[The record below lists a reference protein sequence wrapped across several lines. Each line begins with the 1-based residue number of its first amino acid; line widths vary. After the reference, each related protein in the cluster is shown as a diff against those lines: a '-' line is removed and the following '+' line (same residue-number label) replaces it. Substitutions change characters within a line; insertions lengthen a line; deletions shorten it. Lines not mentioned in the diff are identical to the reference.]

1 MISIFSACVAV
12 VIIICFLVSILL
24 IGYSPKTKKYNILLS
39 MFFLLL
45 SYPCFILFLI
55 NTGFLEYLPH
65 VYRTGIIAHLLYMP
79 ASYLYIRSVVTNKGL
94 TKIDFIHLIPALI
107 YIIDYFPFFWLPG
120 SEKIAFMHS
129 KELSK
134 MVLFFYESRF
144 FVPGFYIVFKYVLA
158 FTYWVL
164 QFILLVKLYK
174 VKNSEFKKENGVWL
188 KWLTIFLLS
197 QVFLFLPSLQILQP
211 GGGDDELT
219 VFLFI
224 GGFTGLTA
232 VFLFL
237 FPQIL
242 YGIKGV
248 VLLDNKAVIS
258 ETEYNSTL
266 FLIEESKKDPQN
278 YRYLSEVKMQE
289 IAINIK
295 NHLTLNRSY
304 LDRQYSLQQLA
315 QELSIPA
322 QYISAVINEF
332 EKINFND
339 FINSYRV
346 KYCLELLSNNDHQ
359 NQTLE
364 AIAAESGFN
373 NRNTFTIAFKKA
385 MGQTPSTYIKNIN
398 SAKNV

>member
-1 MISIFSACVAV
+1 M
-12 VIIICFLVSILL
+12 
-24 IGYSPKTKKYNILLS
+24 
-39 MFFLLL
+39 
-45 SYPCFILFLI
+45 
-55 NTGFLEYLPH
+55 
-65 VYRTGIIAHLLYMP
+65 
-79 ASYLYIRSVVTNKGL
+79 
-94 TKIDFIHLIPALI
+94 
-107 YIIDYFPFFWLPG
+107 
-120 SEKIAFMHS
+120 
-129 KELSK
+129 
-134 MVLFFYESRF
+134 
-144 FVPGFYIVFKYVLA
+144 
-158 FTYWVL
+158 
-164 QFILLVKLYK
+164 
-174 VKNSEFKKENGVWL
+174 
-188 KWLTIFLLS
+188 
-197 QVFLFLPSLQILQP
+197 
-211 GGGDDELT
+211 
-219 VFLFI
+219 
-224 GGFTGLTA
+224 
-232 VFLFL
+232 
-237 FPQIL
+237 
-242 YGIKGV
+242 
-248 VLLDNKAVIS
+248 LLDNKVAIS

>member
-39 MFFLLL
+39 LFFLLL

-79 ASYLYIRSVVTNKGL
+79 ASYLYIRSVVTNRKL
-94 TKIDFIHLIPALI
+94 TKLDFIHLIPALI

-129 KELSK
+129 KQLSK

-158 FTYWVL
+158 FTYWLL
-164 QFILLVKLYK
+164 QCALLIKLYK
-174 VKNSEFKKENGVWL
+174 VKNSEFKKENGIWL

-197 QVFLFLPSLQILQP
+197 QVFLFLPSLQILKP
-211 GGGDDELT
+211 GGGDDELI

-232 VFLFL
+232 IFLFL

-248 VLLDNKAVIS
+248 VLLDKENLIS
-258 ETEYNSTL
+258 EIDEFSTH
-266 FLIEESKKDPQN
+266 FSIEENKQKPEN
-278 YRYLSEVKMQE
+278 YRYLSEVRMQE
-289 IAINIK
+289 IAIKIK
-295 NHLTLNRSY
+295 NHFTLNKSY

-332 EKINFND
+332 EKINFSD

-346 KYCLELLSNNDHQ
+346 KYCLELLSNNDHK

-373 NRNTFTIAFKKA
+373 NRNTFTTAFKKV
-385 MGQTPSTYIKNIN
+385 MGQTPSAYIKSTSKSNKI
-398 SAKNV
+398 

>member
-24 IGYSPKTKKYNILLS
+24 IGYSQKTKKYNILLS
-39 MFFLLL
+39 LFFLLL

-55 NTGFLEYLPH
+55 NTGFLKYLPH

-94 TKIDFIHLIPALI
+94 TKMDFIHLIPALI
-107 YIIDYFPFFWLPG
+107 YVIDYFPFFWLPG

-129 KELSK
+129 SQLSK

-144 FVPGFYIVFKYVLA
+144 FIPGFYIVIKYLLA
-158 FTYWVL
+158 FIYWVF
-164 QFILLVKLYK
+164 QCVLLIRLVR
-174 VKNSEFKKENGVWL
+174 VKNSDFKKENGVWL
-188 KWLTIFLLS
+188 QWLTIFVLS
-197 QVFLFLPSLQILQP
+197 QVFLFLPSMKILKP
-211 GGGDDELT
+211 GYGDDELT

-242 YGIKGV
+242 YGIKGIV
-248 VLLDNKAVIS
+248 ILDKEIENTIIEDRALFSMEEIQQA
-258 ETEYNSTL
+258 ST
-266 FLIEESKKDPQN
+266 N
-278 YRYLSEVKMQE
+278 YRYLSQIKMQE
-289 IAINIK
+289 LALKIK
-295 NHLTLNRSY
+295 AHITLNKPY

-315 QELSIPA
+315 SELSIPA
-322 QYISAVINEF
+322 QYISAVINEC

-339 FINSYRV
+339 FINSHRI
-346 KYCLELLSNNDHQ
+346 KYCLELLNNNDHE

-364 AIAAESGFN
+364 AIATKSGFN
-373 NRNTFTIAFKKA
+373 NRNTFTIAFKKV

-398 SAKNV
+398 SIDNV